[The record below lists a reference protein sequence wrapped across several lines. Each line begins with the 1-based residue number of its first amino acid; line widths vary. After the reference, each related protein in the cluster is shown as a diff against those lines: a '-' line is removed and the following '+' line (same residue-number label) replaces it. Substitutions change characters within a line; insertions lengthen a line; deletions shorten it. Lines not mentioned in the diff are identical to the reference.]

1 MFNIIQDP
9 TVTPKQLAFCFKE
22 LQAKVEKLVNEKN
35 LLYEQFLSLQRDVR
49 AGKISGPESDRDI
62 KKQIEE
68 KKSRIKNIII
78 ECEAILV
85 DMEEIRNRMAAL
97 IPEIAKKRLDE
108 IREAE
113 SHSFTKKKRKMFRKF
128 LSAVARVV
136 VIKQDIDGREGS
148 NYNFEFKFNSLGDR
162 DKKFFI
168 NETKRIRDE
177 RVSNGESTAGAP
189 ELNDEITELEKAIK
203 EVPFAQVDKL
213 LNEVGAKVRKR

>member
-9 TVTPKQLAFCFKE
+9 TVTPKQLAFYYKE
-22 LQAKVEKLVNEKN
+22 LQAKEEKLITEKK
-35 LLYEQFLSLQRDVR
+35 LFHEQLLSLQRDVQ
-49 AGKISGPESDRDI
+49 AGKISEPESDSNI

-85 DMEEIRNRMAAL
+85 DMEEIRTRMAQL
-97 IPEIAKKRLDE
+97 IPQAAKKRLDE

-113 SHSFTKKKRKMFRKF
+113 SHSFTKKKRKIFRTF
-128 LSAVARVV
+128 LSAVARAV

-148 NYNFEFKFNSLGDR
+148 NYNFEFKFNSLGER

-168 NETKRIRDE
+168 NEIKRIRDE
-177 RVSNGESTAGAP
+177 ALDDGESGEGSP
-189 ELNDEITELEKAIK
+189 DLNDEIKELEKAIK
-203 EVPFAQVDKL
+203 ERPFVQVDKL
-213 LNEVGAKVRKR
+213 LKEVGAKVQNR